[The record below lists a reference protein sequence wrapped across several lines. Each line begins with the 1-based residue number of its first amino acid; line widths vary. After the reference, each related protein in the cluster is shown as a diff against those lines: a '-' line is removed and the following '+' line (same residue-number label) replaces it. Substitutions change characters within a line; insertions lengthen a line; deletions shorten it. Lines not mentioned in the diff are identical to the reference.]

1 MDGHGMDVA
10 LPMAASQLN
19 LRVPRHRPV
28 LLPLPRVSEG
38 VGLDIMLI
46 GQLVGKPLGRPPSTS
61 RRESL
66 STATKAK
73 AAHPQDCP
81 DG

>member
-46 GQLVGKPLGRPPSTS
+46 GQLGEPTW
-61 RRESL
+61 ESL
-66 STATKAK
+66 LGGLLQRAGAK
-73 AAHPQDCP
+73 A
-81 DG
+81 